1 MSEEL
6 LFANALKS
14 SKAFN
19 LIKNDFSLGLGN
31 AYLIISQDDEAVQ
44 SFFRLIACAVECDQH
59 NSACLE
65 CDSCLQVLHYNYP
78 DVKFFNQE
86 KTPIKAEVM
95 RAYLEESRKAP
106 VIIKENRTLLYKI
119 KEFKFMEK
127 FVNKYLRTEKDLEKN
142 IIDLSLSE
150 GEKQIICLC
159 RIMIK
164 NNKIIIMDEATSN
177 IDLETEKLIYNDF
190 INKISK
196 ETTIIS
202 ILHKLDYI
210 NYYDKVVELSDDG
223 RIKN

>member
-86 KTPIKAEVM
+86 KK
-95 RAYLEESRKAP
+95 
-106 VIIKENRTLLYKI
+106 
-119 KEFKFMEK
+119 
-127 FVNKYLRTEKDLEKN
+127 
-142 IIDLSLSE
+142 
-150 GEKQIICLC
+150 
-159 RIMIK
+159 
-164 NNKIIIMDEATSN
+164 
-177 IDLETEKLIYNDF
+177 
-190 INKISK
+190 
-196 ETTIIS
+196 
-202 ILHKLDYI
+202 
-210 NYYDKVVELSDDG
+210 
-223 RIKN
+223 